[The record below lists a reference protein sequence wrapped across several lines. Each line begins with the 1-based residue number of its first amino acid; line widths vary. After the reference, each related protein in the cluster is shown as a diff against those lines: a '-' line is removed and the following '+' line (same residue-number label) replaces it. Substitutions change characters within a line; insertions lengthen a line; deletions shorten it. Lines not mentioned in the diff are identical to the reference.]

1 MTQVEAKKG
10 FSWMG
15 LLFGGAY
22 YAGYGQLV
30 KGIIMAVIS
39 FIPLTAIPVNIYA
52 GLKAKK
58 QLPVGGQSF
67 NWGAAVGVFLIPV
80 VLGGAIMFFTQ
91 GGGGG
96 TYAEADFRSD
106 ASGYWMVE
114 SAGEEL
120 GFDLRSEPYAL
131 ITGGE
136 RSQMELLSFSPIDAD
151 GYCSANF
158 RLSNGKVVILT
169 MNPSDTKVMALSSP
183 GAADDI
189 LTFTRSL

>member
-1 MTQVEAKKG
+1 MTQIEEKKG

-52 GLKAKK
+52 GLKARK
-58 QLPVGGQSF
+58 QLPVGSQSF
-67 NWGAAVGVFLIPV
+67 NWGAAVGVFIIPV
-80 VLGGAIMFFTQ
+80 VLGGAILFFTQ
-91 GGGGG
+91 GGSD

-106 ASGYWMVE
+106 ASGYWVVG
-114 SAGEEL
+114 STGDEL

-131 ITGGE
+131 IAGGG
-136 RSQMELLSFSPIDAD
+136 RSTMELLSFSPVDSD
-151 GYCSANF
+151 GYSSANF

-169 MNPSDTKVMALSSP
+169 MDPSDPKVMALSSP
-183 GAADDI
+183 GATDDI
-189 LTFTRSL
+189 LTFVRAI